1 MDLGAYGQIEYLKS
15 IAEANNIDIPRLRGY
30 RLMKNE
36 SMVSKDQIDEMMK
49 DCEIDIAEWL

>member
-1 MDLGAYGQIEYLKS
+1 MDLGAYGQIENLKS

-36 SMVSKDQIDEMMK
+36 RIVKRSN
-49 DCEIDIAEWL
+49 